1 MPTYRGFHNVD
12 QTPNTVIQCG
22 MDFALAQN
30 MCNAN
35 AQCKGISGPN
45 AKSNVAQRFCTST
58 SGKYT
63 PVAGKGFW
71 QKQ

>member
-1 MPTYRGFHNVD
+1 MPTYRRFDKVD
-12 QTPNTVIQCG
+12 QTPNTAIQCG
-22 MDFALAQN
+22 ISFASAQN
-30 MCNAN
+30 ACNAN
-35 AQCKGISGPN
+35 AKCKGFSGPN
-45 AKSNVAQRFCTST
+45 AKNVAQRFCTST